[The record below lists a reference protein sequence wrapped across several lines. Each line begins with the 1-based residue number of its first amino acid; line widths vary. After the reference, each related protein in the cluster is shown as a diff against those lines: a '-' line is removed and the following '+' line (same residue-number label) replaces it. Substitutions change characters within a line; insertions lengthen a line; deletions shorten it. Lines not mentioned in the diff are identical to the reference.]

1 MKHKRVEEGGSAFSL
16 ARKRRVYEDCSDS
29 SLLMCLALSEST
41 LFENLQL
48 NMAGVVAQAV
58 RIAD

>member
-1 MKHKRVEEGGSAFSL
+1 MKHKRVAGNDGFM
-16 ARKRRVYEDCSDS
+16 KDCSDS

-48 NMAGVVAQAV
+48 N
-58 RIAD
+58 